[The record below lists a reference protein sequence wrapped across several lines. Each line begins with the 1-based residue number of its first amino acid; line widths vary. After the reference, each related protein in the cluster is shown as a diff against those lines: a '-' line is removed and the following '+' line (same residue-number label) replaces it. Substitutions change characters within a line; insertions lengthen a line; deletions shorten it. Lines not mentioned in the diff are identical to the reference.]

1 MEGGIEADVDEPAPM
16 GDDSVE
22 VTEEMMDEANDKRSE
37 AMAAMSDGN
46 LAEAVELFTQ
56 AIMKNPHSALLY
68 AKRAG

>member
-1 MEGGIEADVDEPAPM
+1 MEGVIEADVDEPAPM